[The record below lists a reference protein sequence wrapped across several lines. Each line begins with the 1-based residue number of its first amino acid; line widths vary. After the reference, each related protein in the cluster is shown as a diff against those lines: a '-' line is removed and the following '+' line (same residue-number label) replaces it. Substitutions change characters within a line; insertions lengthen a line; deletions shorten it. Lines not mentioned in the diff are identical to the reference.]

1 MQRNMWIK
9 EAIQQEI
16 MRGRIPHH
24 GEMYRKRQRIQI
36 RGRD

>member
-16 MRGRIPHH
+16 MRGRIPLH
-24 GEMYRKRQRIQI
+24 GEMHGKRQRIKI